1 MPTNLSIIIYVASP
15 IDYAR
20 YRHTAIF
27 LEYPTFPP
35 SPASPPTSSLSH
47 SLSSSPPTTTTS
59 TSTCISTTTT
69 LLEIAGGYGFFTFVE
84 TPHHILPPSTS
95 PPPIITIT
103 KTGTKE
109 IAKIIPL
116 AAIPDS
122 ITPGAVRMAVMSTP
136 INNGDMDWNC
146 QNWVGDVLGRLVR
159 KGMLSDEDRERGVDL
174 MVEGVLEARDE
185 WLVEC

>member
-1 MPTNLSIIIYVASP
+1 M
-15 IDYAR
+15 
-20 YRHTAIF
+20 
-27 LEYPTFPP
+27 
-35 SPASPPTSSLSH
+35 
-47 SLSSSPPTTTTS
+47 
-59 TSTCISTTTT
+59 
-69 LLEIAGGYGFFTFVE
+69 
-84 TPHHILPPSTS
+84 
-95 PPPIITIT
+95 TIT

-159 KGMLSDEDRERGVDL
+159 KGMLSDEDRERGGDL